1 MFIFCQL
8 SLGLMFITES
18 DIGLERMRNAD
29 DIFNIVLFRH
39 NKKYIY
45 LVERFLEWG
54 LLATGVY
61 VILTP
66 FDPYQFWK

>member
-1 MFIFCQL
+1 MFIFSQL

-39 NKKYIY
+39 NRKYIY
-45 LVERFLEWG
+45 LVERFLE
-54 LLATGVY
+54 
-61 VILTP
+61 
-66 FDPYQFWK
+66 